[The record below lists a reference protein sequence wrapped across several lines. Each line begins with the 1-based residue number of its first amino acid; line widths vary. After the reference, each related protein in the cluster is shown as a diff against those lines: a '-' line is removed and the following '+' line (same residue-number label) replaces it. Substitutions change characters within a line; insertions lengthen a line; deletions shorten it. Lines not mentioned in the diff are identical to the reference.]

1 MLFDKNIRD
10 KKKSVKS
17 ACKGKKAVKSSV
29 KKFKVSASTGD
40 IKYTK
45 KPVTAS
51 LQKWTLV
58 DYFDVWGNPEDGY
71 EVNNLSKEFD
81 DLVIADDATN
91 EDLVDYLISIGY
103 LTPDAK
109 GKVEVEDMG
118 DMIEFTVAETGEPLC
133 RLEPTYDVTSSTKR
147 KAKKPVTAAES
158 YGWVVESWE
167 AAEAYE
173 MAAEAWGVE
182 DINQQIVDCIS
193 SDELA
198 ACLAFIFR
206 MNDFR
211 EWDERNGGDEDDE
224 DEDEDYYELP
234 DAGISLQLDEF
245 IDYVR
250 SNLTTMTEDDLYES
264 DSMLND
270 EYSVYARSDVLK
282 TTEMFKKLD
291 NITDMIAGEMDR
303 RDNIK
308 DLDNR

>member
-182 DINQQIVDCIS
+182 DINQQKIGRAHV
-193 SDELA
+193 
-198 ACLAFIFR
+198 
-206 MNDFR
+206 
-211 EWDERNGGDEDDE
+211 
-224 DEDEDYYELP
+224 
-234 DAGISLQLDEF
+234 
-245 IDYVR
+245 
-250 SNLTTMTEDDLYES
+250 
-264 DSMLND
+264 
-270 EYSVYARSDVLK
+270 
-282 TTEMFKKLD
+282 
-291 NITDMIAGEMDR
+291 
-303 RDNIK
+303 
-308 DLDNR
+308 